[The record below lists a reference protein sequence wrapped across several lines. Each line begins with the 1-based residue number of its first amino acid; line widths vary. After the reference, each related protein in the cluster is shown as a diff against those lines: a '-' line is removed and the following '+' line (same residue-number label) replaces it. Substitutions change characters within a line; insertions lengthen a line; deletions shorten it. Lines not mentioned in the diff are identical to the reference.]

1 MVFLE
6 LILNAGIIFDK
17 KCTPRNVDWDNLIS
31 LNVSFT
37 LKLEVGTWN
46 QVYMVV

>member
-6 LILNAGIIFDK
+6 LILNAGIIGK
-17 KCTPRNVDWDNLIS
+17 KCTPRNVDWDNWIS

-37 LKLEVGTWN
+37 WKLELGTWN
-46 QVYMVV
+46 QVYIVV